1 MRTLFIFLLVSFV
14 LLLSGV
20 GIASFGSIPAA
31 SSETLVLF
39 GSGLVG
45 LALWGRRKFR
55 R

>member
-1 MRTLFIFLLVSFV
+1 MKTFLIFLIVIFV
-14 LLLSGV
+14 GLFSGV
-20 GIASFGSIPAA
+20 GIASFGGPLPA
-31 SSETLVLF
+31 SSGTLVLF